1 MYQYLDLEILRL
13 RTELCL
19 LICLYVGWPRRA
31 PSFDRTA
38 RVRPCSDFYI
48 YTKKNKMK
56 WKDYVQ
62 VHGPGP
68 KKNSNTRTMRN
79 CSANFLEAPALMVL
93 PLNK

>member
-1 MYQYLDLEILRL
+1 
-13 RTELCL
+13 
-19 LICLYVGWPRRA
+19 
-31 PSFDRTA
+31 
-38 RVRPCSDFYI
+38 
-48 YTKKNKMK
+48 MK